1 MMNLTSIIETIK
13 QYLKVDQRVASTT
26 IDDVYESWNRTNSSK
41 QYMSAV
47 VDFVTSSY
55 NADYVDYNFIIY
67 VGSVINEQQTNIYP
81 LFSVADSIIQQ
92 LLHKIDVDANELNL
106 VIPNIIT
113 PFRQKFEDVIAG
125 CYCQFTIRVSA
136 DIIC

>member
-1 MMNLTSIIETIK
+1 MNLTSIIGIIK
-13 QYLKVDQRVASTT
+13 QYLKVDQRVAS
-26 IDDVYESWNRTNSSK
+26 INVDDVYELWNRTNSSK
-41 QYMSAV
+41 QYISAV
-47 VDFVTSSY
+47 VDFVSSNY

-81 LFSVADSIIQQ
+81 LFSVADSVIQQ
-92 LLHKIDVDANELNL
+92 LLHKIDVDTNELNL

>member
-1 MMNLTSIIETIK
+1 MNLTSIIETIK

-26 IDDVYESWNRTNSSK
+26 IDDVYELWNRTNSSK

-47 VDFVTSSY
+47 VDFVSSNY

-81 LFSVADSIIQQ
+81 LFSVADSVIQQ
-92 LLHKIDVDANELNL
+92 LLHKIDVDTNELNL

>member
-1 MMNLTSIIETIK
+1 MNLTSILETIK

-26 IDDVYESWNRTNSSK
+26 IDDVYETWNRTNSSK

-47 VDFVTSSY
+47 VDFVTSNY

-81 LFSVADSIIQQ
+81 LFSVADSVIQQ
-92 LLHKIDVDANELNL
+92 LLHKIDVDTNELNL

-125 CYCQFTIRVSA
+125 CYCQFTIRVST

>member
-1 MMNLTSIIETIK
+1 MNLTSIIGIIK
-13 QYLKVDQRVASTT
+13 QYLKADQRVAS
-26 IDDVYESWNRTNSSK
+26 INVDDVYELWNRTNSAK

-47 VDFVTSSY
+47 VDFVSSNY
-55 NADYVDYNFIIY
+55 NADYCDYNFIVY
-67 VGSVINEQQTNIYP
+67 VGSVINEQQNNIYP
-81 LFSVADSIIQQ
+81 LFSVADSVIQQ
-92 LLHKIDVDANELNL
+92 MLHKIDVDTNELNL
-106 VIPNIIT
+106 VIPNVIT

>member
-1 MMNLTSIIETIK
+1 MNLTSILETIK

-26 IDDVYESWNRTNSSK
+26 IDDVYELWNRTNPSK

-81 LFSVADSIIQQ
+81 LFSVADSVIQQ
-92 LLHKIDVDANELNL
+92 LLHKIDVDTNELNL

>member
-1 MMNLTSIIETIK
+1 MNLTSILETIK

-26 IDDVYESWNRTNSSK
+26 IDDVYELWNRTNSSK

-81 LFSVADSIIQQ
+81 LFSVADSVIQQ
-92 LLHKIDVDANELNL
+92 LLHKIDVDTNELNL

>member
-1 MMNLTSIIETIK
+1 MNLTSILETIK

-26 IDDVYESWNRTNSSK
+26 IDDVYETWNRTNSSK

-47 VDFVTSSY
+47 VDFVSSNY
-55 NADYVDYNFIIY
+55 NADYCDYNFIIY

-81 LFSVADSIIQQ
+81 LFSVADSVIQQ
-92 LLHKIDVDANELNL
+92 LLHKIDVDTNELNL
-106 VIPNIIT
+106 VIPNIII

-125 CYCQFTIRVSA
+125 CYCQFTVRVSA

>member
-1 MMNLTSIIETIK
+1 MNLTSILETIK

-26 IDDVYESWNRTNSSK
+26 IDDVYETWNRTNSSK

-47 VDFVTSSY
+47 VDFVSSNY

-81 LFSVADSIIQQ
+81 LFSVADSVIQQ
-92 LLHKIDVDANELNL
+92 LLHKIDVDTNELNL

-125 CYCQFTIRVSA
+125 CYCQFTVRVSA

>member
-1 MMNLTSIIETIK
+1 MNLTSILETIK

-26 IDDVYESWNRTNSSK
+26 IDDVYETWNRTNSSK

-47 VDFVTSSY
+47 VDFVSSNY
-55 NADYVDYNFIIY
+55 NADYCDYNFIIY

-81 LFSVADSIIQQ
+81 LFSVADSVIQQ
-92 LLHKIDVDANELNL
+92 LLHKIDVDNNELNL

-125 CYCQFTIRVSA
+125 CYCQFTVRVSA

>member
-1 MMNLTSIIETIK
+1 MKLTSILETIK
-13 QYLKVDQRVASTT
+13 QYLKVDQRVASMT
-26 IDDVYESWNRTNSSK
+26 IDDVYETWNRTNSSK

-47 VDFVTSSY
+47 VDFVTSNY

-81 LFSVADSIIQQ
+81 LFSVADSVIQQ
-92 LLHKIDVDANELNL
+92 LLHKIDVDTNELNL

-125 CYCQFTIRVSA
+125 CYCQFTIRVQT

>member
-1 MMNLTSIIETIK
+1 MNLTSILETIK

-81 LFSVADSIIQQ
+81 LFSVADSVIQQ

>member
-1 MMNLTSIIETIK
+1 MNLTSIIETIK
-13 QYLKVDQRVASTT
+13 QYLQMDQRVASTI
-26 IDDVYESWNRTNSSK
+26 IDDVYECWNRTNSSK

-47 VDFVTSSY
+47 VDFVSSNY
-55 NADYVDYNFIIY
+55 NADYCDYNFVIY
-67 VGSVINEQQTNIYP
+67 VGSVINEKQNNIYP

-92 LLHKIDVDANELNL
+92 LLHKIDVDTNDLNL

-113 PFRQKFEDVIAG
+113 PFKQRFEDVLCG
-125 CYCQFTIRVSA
+125 CYCQFTVRVNA

>member
-1 MMNLTSIIETIK
+1 MNLTSILETIK

-26 IDDVYESWNRTNSSK
+26 IDDVYETWNRTNSSK

-47 VDFVTSSY
+47 VDFVSSNY

-81 LFSVADSIIQQ
+81 LFSVADSVIQQ
-92 LLHKIDVDANELNL
+92 LLHKIDVDTNELNL

>member
-1 MMNLTSIIETIK
+1 MNLTLILETIK

-92 LLHKIDVDANELNL
+92 LLHKIDVDTNELNL
-106 VIPNIIT
+106 VIPNTIT

-125 CYCQFTIRVSA
+125 CYCQFTIRVQA

>member
-1 MMNLTSIIETIK
+1 MNLTSILETIK

-26 IDDVYESWNRTNSSK
+26 IDDVYETWNRTNSSK

-81 LFSVADSIIQQ
+81 LFSVADSVIQQ
-92 LLHKIDVDANELNL
+92 LLHKIDVDTNELNL

>member
-1 MMNLTSIIETIK
+1 MNLTSILETIK

-26 IDDVYESWNRTNSSK
+26 IDDVYEIWNRTNSSK

-47 VDFVTSSY
+47 VDFVSSNY

-81 LFSVADSIIQQ
+81 LFSVADSVIQQ
-92 LLHKIDVDANELNL
+92 LLHKIDVDTNELNL

>member
-1 MMNLTSIIETIK
+1 MNLTSILETIK

-26 IDDVYESWNRTNSSK
+26 IDDVYETWNRTNSSK

-47 VDFVTSSY
+47 VDFFSSNY

-81 LFSVADSIIQQ
+81 LFSVADSVIQQ
-92 LLHKIDVDANELNL
+92 LLHKIDVDTNELNL

>member
-1 MMNLTSIIETIK
+1 MNLTSIIETIK

-81 LFSVADSIIQQ
+81 LFSVADSVIQQ
-92 LLHKIDVDANELNL
+92 LLHKIDVDTNELNL

>member
-1 MMNLTSIIETIK
+1 MNLTSIIGIIK
-13 QYLKVDQRVASTT
+13 HYLKVDQRVAS
-26 IDDVYESWNRTNSSK
+26 INVDDVYELWNRTNSSK

-47 VDFVTSSY
+47 VDFVSSNY

-67 VGSVINEQQTNIYP
+67 VGSVINEQQNNIYP
-81 LFSVADSIIQQ
+81 LFSVADSVIQQ
-92 LLHKIDVDANELNL
+92 MLHKIDVDTNELNL
-106 VIPNIIT
+106 VIPNVIT

>member
-1 MMNLTSIIETIK
+1 MNLTSILETIK

-26 IDDVYESWNRTNSSK
+26 IDDVYETWNRTNSSK

-47 VDFVTSSY
+47 VDFVSSNY

-81 LFSVADSIIQQ
+81 LFSVADSVIQQ
-92 LLHKIDVDANELNL
+92 LLHKIDVDTNELNL
-106 VIPNIIT
+106 VIPNVIT

-125 CYCQFTIRVSA
+125 CYCQFTVRVSA